1 MIIAVIGGSDP
12 APPALDQAEAVGRE
26 LAERGH
32 TVICGGLGGVME
44 AACRGAREAGGHTI
58 GVLPGADPAAANAY
72 VEFPIATNMGVAR
85 NAVIVL
91 TAAAA
96 IAINGSYGTLSEIAI
111 ALNLGRPV
119 VGLGTWRIS
128 ADDGVEDKRILRAD
142 DAVQAVELAIA
153 AAGRVASSSAPA
165 SHATRGAAL

>member
-12 APPALDQAEAVGRE
+12 APQALEQAEAVGRG

-96 IAINGSYGTLSEIAI
+96 IAIDGSYGTLSEIAI

-153 AAGRVASSSAPA
+153 AAGRVVSSSAPA

>member
-12 APPALDQAEAVGRE
+12 APQALEQAEAVGRE

-44 AACRGAREAGGHTI
+44 AACRGAREASGRTI
-58 GVLPGADPAAANAY
+58 GVLPGADAAAANAY
-72 VEFPIATNMGVAR
+72 VEFPIVTNMGVAR

-96 IAINGSYGTLSEIAI
+96 IAIDGSYGTLSEIAI

-128 ADDGVEDKRILRAD
+128 ADDGVEDERILRAD
-142 DAVQAVELAIA
+142 DAVQAVDLAVA
-153 AAGRVASSSAPA
+153 AAERAPAGSAASSSA
-165 SHATRGAAL
+165 SVGGAL